1 MKAALRLSDPL
12 THIGSDEFIAV
23 MVDSDITD
31 DNVPI
36 LEILSKTA
44 PEPINSVDTI
54 CKYRYCLLFTTV
66 KTLTN
71 S

>member
-31 DNVPI
+31 DSVPI
-36 LEILSKTA
+36 EILSKTA